1 MSQEALERLQ
11 SIITSLQSEKN
22 DLSRRLARANQDRID
37 KAECSVFDNDD
48 NDDFKD
54 NYIYMKE
61 TGLVWSST
69 VLASRLRQPP
79 SNRPVPFSKVY
90 VCDFE
95 LDFVQKDDI
104 EGIIEPMRKLKQ
116 RNYNLQNELN
126 ELERE
131 N

>member
-1 MSQEALERLQ
+1 
-11 SIITSLQSEKN
+11 
-22 DLSRRLARANQDRID
+22 
-37 KAECSVFDNDD
+37 
-48 NDDFKD
+48 
-54 NYIYMKE
+54 MKE

-104 EGIIEPMRKLKQ
+104 EGMLEPMRKLKQ
-116 RNYNLQNELN
+116 RNYNLENELN